1 MNINTNNTGVIS
13 IGVRTPIIRQG
24 NDLVSIIVNSVLS
37 SVNNEIEEGDIIGIT
52 ESVVARSQGN
62 YVTINDIVK
71 YLERLNIKKK
81 IVLYEPIMSR
91 NRFSLILKA
100 FARYADSVTIV
111 HCHDFDQQ
119 GNPTKII
126 NPFTGIDVNAYYQ
139 QICEKENCIYYHE
152 TKYGEDYWFDF
163 FDEMEFTV
171 IDARCHPHHDFMC
184 DFTLADI
191 MSMPTNECGY
201 NKDWGLLGSNKAD
214 EEKLKL
220 FPRKEEAEELVDTI
234 QKLLF
239 YKTGK
244 HVDVLVYGDGC
255 FHSPEIKGLIG
266 SSINEFADPVTCPAY
281 TKGLIGTPN
290 EIKIKA
296 FADGK
301 YKDLSGKELDDAIKQ
316 EINSNKTDLKGK
328 MTSQGTT
335 PRRLTDLLAS
345 LCDLTTGSGGKG
357 TPCVLIRN
365 YFKTFAD

>member
-1 MNINTNNTGVIS
+1 MNINNDNCGVLS
-13 IGVRTPIIRQG
+13 IGIKTPIIRQG
-24 NDLVSIIVNSVLS
+24 DDLVKI
-37 SVNNEIEEGDIIGIT
+37 IT
-52 ESVVARSQGN
+52 ESVLSTLDNNLEDNDIIGVTESIVARAQGN

-71 YLERLNIKKK
+71 DLEKKGVSKK
-81 IVLYEPIMSR
+81 IVLFEPIMSR

-100 FARYADSVTIV
+100 FARYAASVTIV

-119 GNPTKII
+119 GNPTRTI
-126 NPFTGIDVNAYYQ
+126 NPFTGIDVNTYYQ
-139 QICEKENCIYYHE
+139 QICEKENCIYHHE
-152 TKYGEDYWFDF
+152 TEYGEDYWFDF
-163 FDEMEFTV
+163 FDETEFTV
-171 IDARCHPHHDFMC
+171 IDARCHPHYDLMC

-201 NKDWGLLGSNKAD
+201 NEDWGLLGSNKAD

-220 FPRKEEAEELVDTI
+220 FPRKKEAQELVETI
-234 QKLLF
+234 QKTLF
-239 YKTGK
+239 SKTGK
-244 HVDVLVYGDGC
+244 QVEVLIYGDGC
-255 FHSPEIKGLIG
+255 FHSPEISGLFG

-281 TKGLIGTPN
+281 TVGLEGTPN

-301 YKDLSGKELDDAIKQ
+301 YKHLSGKELDDAIKQ
-316 EINSNKTDLKGK
+316 EINNNKINLKGQ

-357 TPCVLIRN
+357 TPCVVIRN